1 MPLHDYRK
9 YFPFK
14 EIRKEQQE
22 AIEFA
27 IDAYESGKKYVLLEL
42 GTGTG
47 KSAIGITIA
56 RYIENHFPTI
66 NDENGDP
73 MTGAYVLTTQKIL
86 QEQYARDYGPGS
98 KLPMLRTIK
107 SSSNYTCSFYDDQ
120 TCAESKM
127 LLSRLA
133 KSLKGTEFQ
142 DHCTKQ
148 CQYSQEKQEFIDS
161 SISITNF
168 SYFLAET
175 SYAGK
180 LGPRALLVIDE
191 AHNTESEVGR
201 FIEVSFSEKFAN
213 DVLKAKP
220 PKSQDQKV
228 IFEWVRT
235 SYLTAL
241 KKYSAKLESTLKK
254 NSSSLNKCMDASK
267 SYEMIQKHQE
277 KVEKFIE
284 VYDLKSWVMNIEKK
298 MYGQAGK
305 ANIMNRFEFKTVD
318 VSPFCEKHLFSKAP
332 RVLMMSATIV
342 DSEVFCDSV
351 GVNPSQ
357 VAYLKRHSPFSDDNR
372 PIHFMPVGSMSKIKI
387 DTSLPVLVE
396 AIKLLLE
403 KHKNEKGIIHTVNY
417 KIAKHII
424 DNIKSDR
431 LLSHDAT
438 NREKVLKQHLT
449 SEEPTVLISP
459 SMMEGVDLSDELSR
473 FQIICKVPFPYLGD
487 AVVKKRLEK
496 NEGWYA
502 YATAKS
508 LIQALGRS
516 IRNEND
522 FAESYILDADWTNFY
537 AKNRKMFEGHIGKI
551 SA

>member
-1 MPLHDYRK
+1 MPLHDYQK

-14 EIRKEQQE
+14 EMRKEQKD

-47 KSAIGITIA
+47 KSAVGITIA
-56 RYIENHFPTI
+56 RYLDNHFPSAV
-66 NDENGDP
+66 DESGEP

-86 QEQYARDYGPGS
+86 QEQYVRDFGPNT
-98 KLPMLRTIK
+98 KLPLLRTIK

-133 KSLKGTEFQ
+133 KNLKGTEFQ

-175 SYAGK
+175 SYSGK
-180 LGPRALLVIDE
+180 LSPRGLLVIDE

-201 FIEVSFSEKFAN
+201 FIEVSFSEKFSN
-213 DVLKAKP
+213 DILKTKP
-220 PKSQDQKV
+220 PKSQDQNI
-228 IFEWVRT
+228 IFDWIKST
-235 SYLTAL
+235 YLSAL
-241 KKYSAKLESTLKK
+241 KKHSVKIESTLKK

-267 SYEMIQKHQE
+267 SYEMIQKHLE

-284 VYDLKSWVMNIEKK
+284 VYDPKSWVMNIEKK
-298 MYGQAGK
+298 LYGQGNK
-305 ANIMNRFEFKTVD
+305 TSIMHRFEFKTVD
-318 VSPFCEKHLFSKAP
+318 VSPYCDKHLFSKAT

-342 DSEVFCDSV
+342 DKEVFCESIGLKKQD
-351 GVNPSQ
+351 
-357 VAYLKRHSPFSDDNR
+357 VAYMKRNSPFSDDNR
-372 PIHFMPVGSMSKIKI
+372 PVHYMPVGSMSKSKI
-387 DTSLPVLVE
+387 EKSLPILIE
-396 AIKLLLE
+396 ALKMILE
-403 KHKNEKGIIHTVNY
+403 KHGCDKGIIHTVNY
-417 KIAKHII
+417 KIANYIVE
-424 DNIKSDR
+424 NLKSDR
-431 LLSHDAT
+431 ILTHDT
-438 NREKVLKQHLT
+438 SNRDKVLREHTL
-449 SEEPTVLISP
+449 SDRPTVLISP

-473 FQIICKVPFPYLGD
+473 FQIVCKVPFPYLGD

-516 IRNEND
+516 IRNEKD
-522 FAESYILDADWTNFY
+522 YADSYILDADWSMFY
-537 AKNRKMFEGHIGKI
+537 AKNKRMFEGHIGKI
-551 SA
+551 HS

>member
-1 MPLHDYRK
+1 MPLHEYRH

-14 EIRKEQQE
+14 EMRKEQRE

-27 IDAYESGKKYVLLEL
+27 IDSYESGKKYVLLEL

-47 KSAIGITIA
+47 KSAIGITIS
-56 RYIENHFPTI
+56 RYLNDHFPCQV
-66 NDENGDP
+66 DDNGES
-73 MTGAYVLTTQKIL
+73 MSGAYVLTTQKIL
-86 QEQYARDYGPGS
+86 QEQYVRDFGPNTR
-98 KLPMLRTIK
+98 LPLLRTIK

-133 KSLKGTEFQ
+133 KNLKGTEFQ
-142 DHCTKQ
+142 NHCTKQ

-175 SYAGK
+175 SYSGK
-180 LGPRALLVIDE
+180 LSPRALLVIDE

-201 FIEVSFSEKFAN
+201 FIEVSFSEKFSN
-213 DVLKAKP
+213 DILKIKT
-220 PKSQDQKV
+220 PKNQEQTPV
-228 IFEWVRT
+228 FEWIKST
-235 SYLTAL
+235 YLSAL

-254 NSSSLNKCMDASK
+254 NTSSLNKCMDASK
-267 SYEMIQKHQE
+267 NYEMIQKHQE

-284 VYDLKSWVMNIEKK
+284 VYNPKSWVMNVEKK
-298 MYGQAGK
+298 LYGQGNK
-305 ANIMNRFEFKTVD
+305 TNVMHRFEFKTVD
-318 VSPFCEKHLFSKAP
+318 VSPYCEKHLFTKAT

-342 DSEVFCDSV
+342 DKDVFCDSV
-351 GVNPSQ
+351 GLKANEV
-357 VAYLKRHSPFSDDNR
+357 VYMKRHSPFSESNR
-372 PIHFMPVGSMSKIKI
+372 PVHFMPVGSMSKNKI
-387 DTSLPVLVE
+387 DTSLPILIE
-396 AIKLLLE
+396 AIKLLLD
-403 KHKNEKGIIHTVNY
+403 KHKDDKGIIHTVNY
-417 KIAKHII
+417 KIANYIVQ
-424 DNIKSDR
+424 NLKSER
-431 LLSHDAT
+431 ILTHDST
-438 NREKVLKQHLT
+438 NREKVLKEHML
-449 SEEPTVLISP
+449 SDKSTVLLSP

-502 YATAKS
+502 YSTAKS

-522 FAESYILDADWTNFY
+522 HAISYILDADWTNFY
-537 AKNRKMFEGHIGKI
+537 IKNRKMFEGHVGKI
-551 SA
+551 QT